1 MTSTGGLIV
10 QLRNSVAR
18 IRKPTKLGLEV
29 RNDSF
34 CIFIF
39 YRKQVKSQVLKE
51 WAELV
56 ANQLTQLTKMQS
68 K

>member
-1 MTSTGGLIV
+1 V
-10 QLRNSVAR
+10 FAR
-18 IRKPTKLGLEV
+18 IKKSTKLGLKV
-29 RNDSF
+29 RDDSF

-39 YRKQVKSQVLKE
+39 YGKQVKSRVLKE

-56 ANQLTQLTKMQS
+56 ASQLTQLTKDANRI